1 MNKIDKK
8 LHFLLGKVK
17 EECKKVKNLS
27 DYELK
32 NKTVEFKERLKN
44 GETTD
49 DILPE
54 AFAVCC
60 EADYRVL
67 GMFPFDVQILGGIA
81 LHLCYLCEMNTG
93 EGKTLTATM
102 PLYLNGLTGKSSILV
117 TANEYLAIR
126 DAEEMGQVYKFLGL
140 SVEAGVKRDTN
151 EKLDNDSKKD
161 VYNADIVYTTH
172 GALGFDYLLNNLVQ
186 SKEDRFMRDF
196 YYVIIDEADSVLL
209 DSASMPLVISG
220 SPRVQSNLYGITD
233 FFVTT
238 LVEDVHYEIEDKKVW
253 LTNKGIEYAKR
264 YFRIENL
271 YSKENFDVLR
281 HIVLALRAHFLLEKD
296 IDYVATDQ
304 GEIVHLSNDKI
315 DGPVFISLLAKGK
328 GKLKIVGLHDRHSR
342 KEYGSFLPGG
352 IRKVTSKREEV
363 FMYFDPGDMK
373 PPLNVYFSGYK
384 TQEGFEGF
392 YMMRNMGAPFL
403 LISESRLEGGA
414 FYLGDKEYENLI
426 VSGIQDCLKQLGFDR
441 AQLILSGL
449 SMGTF
454 GALYNG
460 CKLRPHAILLGK
472 PLASLGDIA
481 RNERISRPGGFPTSL
496 DVLSKNCGDM
506 SEQSMDVLNHRFW
519 DLFDQTDWSQT
530 KFIVSYMLEDD
541 YDMTAYNRLISHIDD
556 IGVEIIGKGVH
567 GRHNDDTYSIVAWF
581 KNQYDDILKSDFNR
595 GEPNEE

>member
-1 MNKIDKK
+1 MNKISVLQVGNEDLSLTLHIPDNVTWNYVDDLKEATERGYDVGVLSRCVNKEEAYILLKK
-8 LHFLLGKVK
+8 IRAYTLFLLDDVDVDKWTKWICTSRRAKVLDI
-17 EECKKVKNLS
+17 ETLQ
-27 DYELK
+27 
-32 NKTVEFKERLKN
+32 EFVN
-44 GETTD
+44 D
-49 DILPE
+49 DIQLFFSYTYGEKYDPHSLSISQSFKGSVFWDGFSGVE
-54 AFAVCC
+54 L
-60 EADYRVL
+60 EGDY
-67 GMFPFDVQILGGIA
+67 GDDYYQIAYWRGNIPVFK
-81 LHLCYLCEMNTG
+81 NQ
-93 EGKTLTATM
+93 
-102 PLYLNGLTGKSSILV
+102 SIDFWL
-117 TANEYLAIR
+117 EYEK
-126 DAEEMGQVYKFLGL
+126 DE
-140 SVEAGVKRDTN
+140 SVSIQLKIEQ
-151 EKLDNDSKKD
+151 
-161 VYNADIVYTTH
+161 
-172 GALGFDYLLNNLVQ
+172 FQ
-186 SKEDRFMRDF
+186 
-196 YYVIIDEADSVLL
+196 
-209 DSASMPLVISG
+209 SG
-220 SPRVQSNLYGITD
+220 SLSTLQNRWIFSEEDLKSIVCITN
-233 FFVTT
+233 
-238 LVEDVHYEIEDKKVW
+238 
-253 LTNKGIEYAKR
+253 NKM
-264 YFRIENL
+264 
-271 YSKENFDVLR
+271 
-281 HIVLALRAHFLLEKD
+281 
-296 IDYVATDQ
+296 
-304 GEIVHLSNDKI
+304 
-315 DGPVFISLLAKGK
+315 DGPVFVSLLAKGK

-403 LISESRLEGGA
+403 LIMEARLEGGA

-426 VSGIQDCLKQLGFDR
+426 VSGIQDCLNQLGFDR
-441 AQLILSGL
+441 SQLILSGL

-506 SEQSMDVLNHRFW
+506 SLKSIDALNHRFW

-556 IGVEIIGKGVH
+556 VGVEVIGKGVH

-595 GEPNEE
+595 DNMK